1 MAQHVESAGCNLR
14 TRQKQAE
21 SQRKVAPIWHRSAST
36 CILVLSLAGVAQAE
50 PCGPPLPAV
59 QLVTPVRGYDARDA
73 HLWSAAVAGAI
84 VADQVT
90 TERVLV
96 LDGLT
101 TPGYKPRPAWEQN
114 RTPGMQSFGG
124 RLAWSAAELGVI
136 TWGLHS
142 EKPAI
147 RKWAKVAAV
156 ASVLTRGY
164 CAVHNIRERNKAL
177 DFDRA
182 HR

>member
-73 HLWSAAVAGAI
+73 HHDANLVCALTAA
-84 VADQVT
+84 DLTT
-90 TERVLV
+90 TELILAR
-96 LDGLT
+96 
-101 TPGYKPRPAWEQN
+101 
-114 RTPGMQSFGG
+114 GG
-124 RLAWSAAELGVI
+124 REFTPLLGNRAVRVGI
-136 TWGLHS
+136 GALGCWALHDIAGKDP
-142 EKPAI
+142 EKA
-147 RKWAKVAAV
+147 RKWAKVGLIVRGLAAAWNV
-156 ASVLTRGY
+156 RGLI
-164 CAVHNIRERNKAL
+164 VR
-177 DFDRA
+177 
-182 HR
+182 